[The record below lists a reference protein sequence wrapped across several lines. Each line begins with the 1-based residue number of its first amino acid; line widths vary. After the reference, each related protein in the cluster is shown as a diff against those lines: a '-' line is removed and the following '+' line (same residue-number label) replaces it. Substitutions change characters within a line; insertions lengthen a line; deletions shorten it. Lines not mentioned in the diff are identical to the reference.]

1 MATIFCPRCGGG
13 LNQSNTTFT
22 CSCCGKQFEKDTLE
36 QELADFTPAWEETK
50 PLSRYLDAFAEQRR
64 ARPRIAEEYDAL
76 DGQGEPTPLP
86 DTFLASFYQAVSTAD
101 RFDICTFL
109 SRIDSAKQKADM
121 PEVLDFLLNYF
132 SAYWQLPLKRL
143 IEESCLNGE
152 QGELYTAFMSR
163 YERAVERANADT
175 HRPKK
180 LQKNIKGASQRSQP
194 ADEALKMASVV
205 AQDILRAMRR
215 ELAKAKAEAP
225 EEAPTTEETTP
236 ISPVSTPDDV
246 LDLPVETEGDEPKTE

>member
-1 MATIFCPRCGGG
+1 
-13 LNQSNTTFT
+13 
-22 CSCCGKQFEKDTLE
+22 
-36 QELADFTPAWEETK
+36 
-50 PLSRYLDAFAEQRR
+50 
-64 ARPRIAEEYDAL
+64 
-76 DGQGEPTPLP
+76 
-86 DTFLASFYQAVSTAD
+86 
-101 RFDICTFL
+101 
-109 SRIDSAKQKADM
+109 M

-215 ELAKAKAEAP
+215 ELAKAKVEAP
-225 EEAPTTEETTP
+225 EEAPTAEETTP